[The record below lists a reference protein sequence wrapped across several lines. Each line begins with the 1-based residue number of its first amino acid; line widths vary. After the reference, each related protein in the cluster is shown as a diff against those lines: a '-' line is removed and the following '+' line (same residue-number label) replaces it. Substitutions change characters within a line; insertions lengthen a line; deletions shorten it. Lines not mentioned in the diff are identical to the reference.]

1 MQITRQKEM
10 NITGRGGKT
19 QWTITPTPP
28 PLKEDGKKHTAAP
41 TPFFPDILF
50 IQGRLE
56 SSSISDDEPT
66 VLGEE
71 PPQRDSRRRRNR
83 RRNMRR
89 LHEAGER
96 DPTQPIPRDEAS
108 EMGETPDERTH
119 REHRNSRCR
128 DRRQAQER
136 KQELVEQD
144 ARLRRENPLLARDL
158 YPDFA
163 RALNTPSEVGGVLA
177 QIANDLPR
185 TPDVEG
191 YRRVLT
197 QAANHLLP
205 LAHPPND
212 LRHAINS
219 RRDAQSNISASRDR
233 RHENEIRRREEYDQD
248 HGVPAHIRATRIE
261 SVAASTNSSVRGRS
275 RRPNTRSPPRD
286 RRHDHR

>member
-1 MQITRQKEM
+1 
-10 NITGRGGKT
+10 
-19 QWTITPTPP
+19 
-28 PLKEDGKKHTAAP
+28 
-41 TPFFPDILF
+41 
-50 IQGRLE
+50 
-56 SSSISDDEPT
+56 
-66 VLGEE
+66 
-71 PPQRDSRRRRNR
+71 
-83 RRNMRR
+83 MRR

-96 DPTQPIPRDEAS
+96 DPTQPVPRDEAS

-119 REHRNSRCR
+119 REHCNSRCR

-136 KQELVEQD
+136 EQELVEQD

-163 RALNTPSEVGGVLA
+163 RALNTPREVGGVLA
-177 QIANDLPR
+177 QIANSLPR

-233 RHENEIRRREEYDQD
+233 RHENEIRRWEEYDQD

-275 RRPNTRSPPRD
+275 RRPNTHSPPRD
-286 RRHDHR
+286 